1 MFYNMVH
8 LNSDRL
14 HYIGILLSDYISI
27 VHFDLLRST
36 FIQNIV
42 NPTLC
47 FMPQM
52 FCKT

>member
-1 MFYNMVH
+1 MFFMVH

-14 HYIGILLSDYISI
+14 HYIGILLSDCISI
-27 VHFDLLRST
+27 IHFDLLHST

-42 NPTLC
+42 NPPLC
-47 FMPQM
+47 FMPHM